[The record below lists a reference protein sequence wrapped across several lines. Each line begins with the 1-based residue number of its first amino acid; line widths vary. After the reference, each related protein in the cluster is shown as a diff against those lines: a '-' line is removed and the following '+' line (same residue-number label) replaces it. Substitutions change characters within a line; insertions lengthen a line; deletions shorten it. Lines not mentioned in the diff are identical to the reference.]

1 MKKSEVKW
9 SKQKIID
16 RALAYSNEDLIYN
29 VLYLAG
35 GDDYDGCFT
44 PRGEFE
50 YEISLKELSK
60 RLISVGFIEK
70 ELED

>member
-16 RALAYSNEDLIYN
+16 RVLAYSNEDLIYN
-29 VLYLAG
+29 VLSLAG
-35 GDDYDGCFT
+35 GDDYDGGFT
-44 PRGEFE
+44 PSGNFE
-50 YEISLKELSK
+50 YGISLKELSK

-70 ELED
+70 ELEN

>member
-16 RALAYSNEDLIYN
+16 RVLAYSNENLIYR
-29 VLYLAG
+29 VLFLAG
-35 GDDYDGCFT
+35 GDDHDGFFT
-44 PRGEFE
+44 PSGKFE
-50 YEISLKELSK
+50 YKISLKELSK